1 MAHSALGFLF
11 DERAQA
17 SSRSVLGAALSCA
30 ELDSPMVI
38 VWSAPL
44 RYSAGRNSEKLRDR
58 AVVGARNCLA

>member
-30 ELDSPMVI
+30 VLDSPMVI

-44 RYSAGRNSEKLRDR
+44 RCAGRNGEKLRDR
-58 AVVGARNCLA
+58 AAVGARNCLA